1 MPTLQSFPLLAGNLG
16 LFAGFNVVFSEPQHP
31 WYRSEA
37 FSIQL
42 MSHDVLRV
50 SGGDIFLACSLVLL
64 FIEVLRSTK
73 GGGEPLINHAF
84 SVLVFVTAFVLFLM
98 QPGYGNSTFLLFT
111 STALFDFLA
120 GFIITAVTS
129 RRDVSFNRA

>member
-1 MPTLQSFPLLAGNLG
+1 
-16 LFAGFNVVFSEPQHP
+16 
-31 WYRSEA
+31 
-37 FSIQL
+37 
-42 MSHDVLRV
+42 
-50 SGGDIFLACSLVLL
+50 
-64 FIEVLRSTK
+64 
-73 GGGEPLINHAF
+73 
-84 SVLVFVTAFVLFLM
+84 VFVTAFMLFLT